1 MAPIHVARDAGRV
14 RYKLLVVAV
23 REVLQLPD
31 PALKRVAIEI
41 APEEWSRVERVAGD
55 LLETMHSFPRC
66 VGLAAPQIGESV
78 RMIAVDVS
86 LHPKGDQNAEEI
98 LLVNPRVVSAS
109 GSEVAREGCLSVPEF
124 TADVRRAT
132 ECVVEG
138 LTRDG
143 ERRTIAASGFE
154 ARALQHEIDH
164 LDGLLFLDRVESL
177 SRDVFRR
184 KNYG

>member
-1 MAPIHVARDAGRV
+1 VAIR
-14 RYKLLVVAV
+14 K
-23 REVLQLPD
+23 VLQLPN
-31 PALKRVAIEI
+31 PALKRAAAAVA
-41 APEEWSRVERVAGD
+41 PDEWSDVERVADD

-78 RMIAVDVS
+78 RMIVVDVS
-86 LHPKGDQNAEEI
+86 LHPKGDPSAEE
-98 LLVNPRVVSAS
+98 LLLINPRVVSAS
-109 GSEVAREGCLSVPEF
+109 GSELAREGCLSVPEF

-143 ERRTIAASGFE
+143 TLRMIEASGFE

>member
-1 MAPIHVARDAGRV
+1 M
-14 RYKLLVVAV
+14 AV
-23 REVLQLPD
+23 RQILRLPD
-31 PALKRVAIEI
+31 PILKRVATE
-41 APEEWSRVERVAGD
+41 ATPEEWARVERVADD
-55 LLETMHSFPRC
+55 LVETMHDFPRC

-78 RMIAVDVS
+78 RMVVVDVS
-86 LHPKGDQNAEEI
+86 LHPKGDPSAQEI
-98 LLVNPRVVSAS
+98 LLINPRVVFAT

-132 ECVVEG
+132 DVVIDG
-138 LTRDG
+138 LTRAG
-143 ERRTIAASGFE
+143 EARTIEASGFE

>member
-1 MAPIHVARDAGRV
+1 
-14 RYKLLVVAV
+14 LAV
-23 REVLQLPD
+23 RQILRLPD
-31 PALKRVAIEI
+31 PALKRAAAEVRS
-41 APEEWSRVERVAGD
+41 EEWALVERVAGD
-55 LLETMHSFPRC
+55 LVETMHGFPRC

-78 RMIAVDVS
+78 RMVVVDVS
-86 LHPKGDQNAEEI
+86 LHPKGDPSAREI
-98 LLVNPRVVSAS
+98 LLVNPRVVFAT

-124 TADVRRAT
+124 TADVRRAS
-132 ECVVEG
+132 EVVVEG
-138 LTRDG
+138 LARTG
-143 ERRTIAASGFE
+143 EPWTIEASGFE

>member
-1 MAPIHVARDAGRV
+1 M
-14 RYKLLVVAV
+14 AV
-23 REVLQLPD
+23 REILRLPD
-31 PALKRVAIEI
+31 PALKRVAAE
-41 APEEWSRVERVAGD
+41 ATAEEWALVERVAAD
-55 LLETMHSFPRC
+55 LVETMHGFPRC

-78 RMIAVDVS
+78 RMIVVDIS
-86 LHPKGDQNAEEI
+86 LHPKGDQNAVEI
-98 LLVNPRVVSAS
+98 LLVNPRVVSGT

-124 TADVRRAT
+124 TADVRRCAEVT
-132 ECVVEG
+132 VEG
-138 LTRDG
+138 LTREG
-143 ERRTIAASGFE
+143 KPWTIETSGFE

>member
-1 MAPIHVARDAGRV
+1 MAAEATLEDW
-14 RYKLLVVAV
+14 
-23 REVLQLPD
+23 
-31 PALKRVAIEI
+31 AL
-41 APEEWSRVERVAGD
+41 VERVTGD

-66 VGLAAPQIGESV
+66 VGLAAPQIGESL
-78 RMIAVDVS
+78 RMIVVDIS
-86 LHPKGDQNAEEI
+86 LHPKGDPNAREI
-98 LLVNPRVVSAS
+98 LLVNPRIVFAT

-132 ECVVEG
+132 EVVVEG
-138 LTRDG
+138 LTRAG
-143 ERRTIAASGFE
+143 EPWTLEASGFE

-164 LDGLLFLDRVESL
+164 LDGLLFIDRVESL

>member
-1 MAPIHVARDAGRV
+1 
-14 RYKLLVVAV
+14 LAV
-23 REVLQLPD
+23 RPILRLPD
-31 PALKRVAIEI
+31 PALKRVAAEV
-41 APEEWSRVERVAGD
+41 APEQWELVARVAAD
-55 LLETMHSFPRC
+55 LVETMHSFTRC

-78 RMIAVDVS
+78 RMIVVDVS
-86 LHPKGDQNAEEI
+86 LHPKGDPSAEEI
-98 LLVNPRVVSAS
+98 VLVNPRVVSGT

-124 TADVRRAT
+124 TADVRRAG
-132 ECVVEG
+132 EVVVEG
-138 LTRDG
+138 LARTG
-143 ERRTIAASGFE
+143 EPWTIEASGFE

>member
-1 MAPIHVARDAGRV
+1 M
-14 RYKLLVVAV
+14 AV
-23 REVLQLPD
+23 RKILRLPD
-31 PALKRVAIEI
+31 PALKRMAAEIGPEDWSQVA
-41 APEEWSRVERVAGD
+41 RVADD
-55 LLETMHSFPRC
+55 LLETMHSFRRC

-86 LHPKGDQNAEEI
+86 LHPKGDPGAEEL
-98 LLVNPRVVSAS
+98 LLVNPRLISTS

-124 TADVRRAT
+124 TADVRRAS

-143 ERRTIAASGFE
+143 EPRTIAASGFE

-184 KNYG
+184 KNYA

>member
-1 MAPIHVARDAGRV
+1 MAAEVAPEQWELVARVAAD
-14 RYKLLVVAV
+14 LV
-23 REVLQLPD
+23 
-31 PALKRVAIEI
+31 
-41 APEEWSRVERVAGD
+41 
-55 LLETMHSFPRC
+55 ETMHSFTRC

-78 RMIAVDVS
+78 RLIVVDVS
-86 LHPKGDQNAEEI
+86 LHPKGDPSAEEI
-98 LLVNPRVVSAS
+98 VLVNPRVVSGT

-132 ECVVEG
+132 EVVVEG
-138 LTRDG
+138 LTREG
-143 ERRTIAASGFE
+143 ESWTIEASGFE

>member
-1 MAPIHVARDAGRV
+1 M
-14 RYKLLVVAV
+14 AV
-23 REVLQLPD
+23 RKILRLPD
-31 PALKRVAIEI
+31 PALKRMAAEVG
-41 APEEWSRVERVAGD
+41 PEEWSQVARVAND

-86 LHPKGDQNAEEI
+86 LHPKGDPGAEEL
-98 LLVNPRVVSAS
+98 LLVNPRLISTS
-109 GSEVAREGCLSVPEF
+109 GSDVAREGCLSVPEF
-124 TADVRRAT
+124 TADVRRAS

-143 ERRTIAASGFE
+143 EPRTIAASGFE

-184 KNYG
+184 KNYA

>member
-1 MAPIHVARDAGRV
+1 M
-14 RYKLLVVAV
+14 AV
-23 REVLQLPD
+23 RKILRLPD
-31 PALKRVAIEI
+31 PALKRMAAEI
-41 APEEWSRVERVAGD
+41 GPEEWSQVARVADD
-55 LLETMHSFPRC
+55 LLETMHSFRRC

-86 LHPKGDQNAEEI
+86 LHPKGDPGAEEL
-98 LLVNPRVVSAS
+98 LLVNPRLISTS

-124 TADVRRAT
+124 TADVRRAS

-143 ERRTIAASGFE
+143 EPRTIAASGFE

-184 KNYG
+184 KNYA

>member
-1 MAPIHVARDAGRV
+1 
-14 RYKLLVVAV
+14 LAV
-23 REVLQLPD
+23 RRILHLPD
-31 PALKRVAIEI
+31 PALKRVAAEV
-41 APEEWSRVERVAGD
+41 APEQLELVDRVAAD
-55 LLETMHSFPRC
+55 LVETMHSFPRC

-78 RMIAVDVS
+78 RMIVVDVS
-86 LHPKGDQNAEEI
+86 LHPKGDPNAEEI
-98 LLVNPRVVSAS
+98 LLVNPRVVSGT

-124 TADVRRAT
+124 TADVRRCT
-132 ECVVEG
+132 EVVVEG
-138 LTRDG
+138 LTRQG
-143 ERRTIAASGFE
+143 KAWTIEASGFE

>member
-1 MAPIHVARDAGRV
+1 MAIR
-14 RYKLLVVAV
+14 K
-23 REVLQLPD
+23 VLHLPD
-31 PALKRVAIEI
+31 PALKRVAAEI
-41 APEEWSRVERVAGD
+41 TPQEWSLVERVADD

-78 RMIAVDVS
+78 RMIVVDVS
-86 LHPKGDQNAEEI
+86 LHPKGDPNAEE
-98 LLVNPRVVSAS
+98 LLLINPRVISAS
-109 GSEVAREGCLSVPEF
+109 GSELAREGCLSVPEF

-132 ECVVEG
+132 ECVVEA

-143 ERRTIAASGFE
+143 TPRTIAASGFE

>member
-1 MAPIHVARDAGRV
+1 M
-14 RYKLLVVAV
+14 AV
-23 REVLQLPD
+23 RQILRLPN
-31 PALKRVAIEI
+31 PALKRVAVEI
-41 APEEWSRVERVAGD
+41 APEEWSQVERIAGD

-78 RMIAVDVS
+78 RMVVVDVS
-86 LHPKGDQNAEEI
+86 LHPKGDQNARET
-98 LLVNPRVVSAS
+98 LLVNPRVIFAT

-132 ECVVEG
+132 EVVVEG
-138 LTRDG
+138 LTRAG
-143 ERRTIAASGFE
+143 EARTIEASGFE